1 MKMARRCSLIFGL
14 SLLLIVLA
22 LPASAHPAQEVAVP
36 QPMGYVSDYAGVID
50 EATEAY
56 LNGLL
61 KELEEKTTAEIA
73 VLTVKTTKPLDIFT
87 YGMEVFDRW
96 GVGKKGRDNG
106 LLFLAAIGD
115 RELHIFTGYGLEGIL
130 PDGKVGEIRDQE
142 ILPRFRVEDYAGGIR
157 KGVEAFARIIAQE
170 AGVELTGLT
179 PGGEAEPGP
188 EPEPSGELRGT
199 LIAIVL
205 LFFLFFWLL
214 SRARRRGLQPRP
226 AGLPWIFWSGRPG
239 PGKGGW
245 GSFGGGFSRGG
256 FGGFGGFGGG
266 RSGGG
271 GAGGRW

>member
-1 MKMARRCSLIFGL
+1 MARRCSLIFGL

-22 LPASAHPAQEVAVP
+22 LPASAHSAQEVAVP

-226 AGLPWIFWSGRPG
+226 AGLPWIFWSGRLG

>member
-1 MKMARRCSLIFGL
+1 
-14 SLLLIVLA
+14 
-22 LPASAHPAQEVAVP
+22 
-36 QPMGYVSDYAGVID
+36 MGYVSDYAGVID

-73 VLTVKTTKPLDIFT
+73 VPDRQDDQAAGHLHLRDGGLRPL
-87 YGMEVFDRW
+87 G
-96 GVGKKGRDNG
+96 GREERPG
-106 LLFLAAIGD
+106 QWASLPRGD
-115 RELHIFTGYGLEGIL
+115 RRSRAPHLHRLWLEGIL
-130 PDGKVGEIRDQE
+130 PDGKVGGDPGTKRSSPASGWRTTPVGSER
-142 ILPRFRVEDYAGGIR
+142 
-157 KGVEAFARIIAQE
+157 GVEAFARIIAQE

-226 AGLPWIFWSGRPG
+226 AGLPWIFWSGRLG

-245 GSFGGGFSRGG
+245 GSFGGGFSREG